1 HRRHHRRGAGPSGRG
16 GDDRPVRDHPL
27 ARAARL
33 APRLRAVRHLPGP
46 GHHLADGLPGGG
58 EHGRGHGAAAHQ
70 GPDAA
75 LRLLRRLV
83 AVDDDGGH
91 GRAAVD
97 QRHRGGEGG
106 RRGRRR
112 RFEALP
118 FHGAGGRADV
128 RVLIAGGG
136 TGGHLF
142 PGIALA
148 EEVSTRHHKNS
159 VVFVGTDRGLEAR
172 VVPAAGYTLEIIPAR
187 GLKGMGLLR
196 LLQGLFT
203 LPAALFAFWRILRKY
218 RPDVVVGVGGYASFP
233 VVLCAWLQRVP
244 TAVQEQNALPGLTNR
259 ILGRIARVV
268 FISFEE
274 ARRWFPA
281 GKSNLIGN
289 PIRAKLTD
297 NFLRSRAEHAK
308 FTVLVFGGSLGAKR
322 VNALM
327 LEALDQLGDLKE
339 GMRFVH
345 QTGKADLESVKQG
358 YAARGFD
365 AEVVEFIDD
374 MSSAYATADLVVCRA
389 GATTVAEL
397 TVCKTAAILI
407 PYP

>member
-1 HRRHHRRGAGPSGRG
+1 
-16 GDDRPVRDHPL
+16 
-27 ARAARL
+27 
-33 APRLRAVRHLPGP
+33 
-46 GHHLADGLPGGG
+46 
-58 EHGRGHGAAAHQ
+58 
-70 GPDAA
+70 
-75 LRLLRRLV
+75 
-83 AVDDDGGH
+83 
-91 GRAAVD
+91 
-97 QRHRGGEGG
+97 
-106 RRGRRR
+106 
-112 RFEALP
+112 
-118 FHGAGGRADV
+118 
-128 RVLIAGGG
+128 VLIAGGG

-203 LPAALFAFWRILRKY
+203 LPAALFASWRILRKY

-397 TVCKTAAILI
+397 TVCKKAAILI
-407 PYP
+407 PYPYATDNHQEVNARSLVDAGAALMFRESELTGQILATNIRGLKASPDRLRRMEKQAGLLGRPEAAKELADVCVQMMVQTWGPHGRSRPDKEPKKGKEAA